1 MIKFIKKILFESYHR
16 PSAKAQHIYIFF
28 YKFLFNSKTKIF
40 SERLM
45 LLKKPPNSMIYYN
58 SFGRIV
64 IMFLNL
70 FWVIL
75 FNKFFEKESFVDQ
88 SNKLNDNT

>member
-1 MIKFIKKILFESYHR
+1 
-16 PSAKAQHIYIFF
+16 
-28 YKFLFNSKTKIF
+28 
-40 SERLM
+40 
-45 LLKKPPNSMIYYN
+45 MIYYN

-88 SNKLNDNT
+88 GNKLNGKHLRGNNESSWPVQRIF